1 MAWPLLQ
8 QMLSDPYFAL
18 SAPKSTGR
26 EYFNLS
32 WLEQQLSSF
41 PGLPAQ
47 DVQATLVE
55 LTATT
60 IAQQVLLSGGVT
72 GCWSAAAG
80 ATIPC

>member
-60 IAQQVLLSGGVT
+60 IAQQVLLSGGCDRLLVC
-72 GCWSAAAG
+72 GGG